1 MHPPRANGAQ
11 SLTAQLGDIFRSG
24 GLRNASSSL
33 ILIFPMFRLV
43 AAILFALLVGQ
54 ATGLAA
60 ATGTVCTDSCPD
72 GNGAGQCSPFC
83 ACATCGCHSLRP
95 ALLVRVAAVPAPRAV
110 QFTFEQR
117 DKRYLPPEPDEIL
130 HVPKSCLV

>member
-1 MHPPRANGAQ
+1 V
-11 SLTAQLGDIFRSG
+11 
-24 GLRNASSSL
+24 
-33 ILIFPMFRLV
+33 FRLV

-60 ATGTVCTDSCPD
+60 ATGMVCTDSCPD
-72 GNGAGQCSPFC
+72 DNGAGQCSPFC

-95 ALLVRVAAVPAPRAV
+95 AVLVRVAAIPAPRAV
-110 QFTFEQR
+110 QFTFEQG

-130 HVPKSCLV
+130 HVPKSCLAELRVYERRRRGAACLQSSA